1 VIELPINNSI
11 QANYSFDDLVR
22 VDNKNHQQDTIHYS
36 ITSQVTIQMHQT
48 EEQILKDDIK
58 HHRTIMKKPNSE
70 HEEEKNEHDD
80 KRFREAVLGCKLAA
94 GHASFQQMKR
104 FAEKSRL
111 ERFDDEVHNVSWPE
125 IIKKDV
131 LGEGAF
137 SVVYKVQVASNEL
150 SLDSHKHYALKHIK
164 PDITEDSKDFRV
176 AAIDLAVEGELLS
189 RLRHDNIIK
198 LYGIYGGNP
207 KTSYVDF
214 KDGYFLLIDVLED
227 TLTRRLLK
235 MRRIAKKKKRNGN
248 YTMLNMVQK
257 VAIGIAKGL
266 QYLHENGVILRD
278 LKPDNVGFDENG
290 TPVIFDLGFARELHT
305 VHKSE
310 VAGSLRYMSPEIG
323 LSQGAT
329 LASDVYSF
337 GVLLYELC
345 TLEKPFKQYKGRP
358 EFIQDVFINN
368 YRPDLTGIISKAIR
382 DLISRCWDKDQS
394 KRPNMKTAGN
404 ILRVET
410 ALLNVRH
417 QVRKKS
423 STPTST
429 IRRSEQSIPSSI
441 SSSTSSNVS
450 TPSLSLTSASSMSS
464 FRPSPKTSSRR
475 LHGHSNPMGMR
486 STIHS
491 SVDINSYAKRS
502 SSMRRMSSENF
513 VWNSDVQGHDGSPS
527 STMNKQFGKTLRGRN
542 SLTSSLFD
550 RRKRNSSS
558 RSLLK
563 ESLSTDSFGG
573 LNNIEEMKASNHGA
587 LPIHSSRS
595 RHRGLGSALS
605 RLSSDSMS
613 SFVSFSGDSVA
624 TDMSAS
630 NFTLGELK
638 PRKLGMSKRNAF
650 FPSLSSRN
658 LSSSK
663 ALFTIDIEGTS
674 EFAEQDKD
682 MRNAVFNNGCIENED
697 LSSDSSEEL
706 GMREPKQV
714 ELLTT

>member
-1 VIELPINNSI
+1 M
-11 QANYSFDDLVR
+11 
-22 VDNKNHQQDTIHYS
+22 K
-36 ITSQVTIQMHQT
+36 
-48 EEQILKDDIK
+48 EEIK
-58 HHRTIMKKPNSE
+58 HHRSIMAKAGNDHDEEVNEDDEKK
-70 HEEEKNEHDD
+70 
-80 KRFREAVLGCKLAA
+80 FREAVLCCKLAA

-111 ERFDDEVHNVSWPE
+111 ERFDDEIHNVSWPE
-125 IIKKDV
+125 IRKKEV

-137 SVVYKVQVASNEL
+137 SIVYKVQLASNGSGGA
-150 SLDSHKHYALKHIK
+150 SLDGNKHYALKHIK

-176 AAIDLAVEGELLS
+176 AAVDLAVEGELLS

-198 LYGIYGGNP
+198 LFGIYGGNP

-214 KDGYFLLIDVLED
+214 QNGYFLLIDVLED
-227 TLTRRLLK
+227 TLTRRLMK

-257 VAIGIAKGL
+257 VAIGVAKGL

-290 TPVIFDLGFARELHT
+290 TPIIFDLGFARELHT

-323 LSQGAT
+323 LSQGGT

-345 TLEKPFKQYKGRP
+345 TLEKPFKEYKGRP
-358 EFIQDVFINN
+358 EFIQDVFLNN

-382 DLISRCWDKDQS
+382 DLICKCWDKDQK

-417 QVRKKS
+417 QCRKKTS
-423 STPTST
+423 MPST
-429 IRRSEQSIPSSI
+429 IRRGEQPIPSSI
-441 SSSTSSNVS
+441 SSSMSSANSS
-450 TPSLSLTSASSMSS
+450 TPSLALTSFGSMNSL
-464 FRPSPKTSSRR
+464 RPSPKSSSKRSS
-475 LHGHSNPMGMR
+475 GHANPNSLR

-491 SVDINSYAKRS
+491 SADITSYVNARRAS
-502 SSMRRMSSENF
+502 AGSTSMRRMSSENF
-513 VWNSDVQGHDGSPS
+513 VWNSDAQGNDASPS
-527 STMNKQFGKTLRGRN
+527 SNMNKPFGKTLRRN
-542 SLTSSLFD
+542 SGLF
-550 RRKRNSSS
+550 RKRNSST

-573 LNNIEEMKASNHGA
+573 LNNIEEMKASNHDA
-587 LPIHSSRS
+587 LPIQSSRS
-595 RHRGLGSALS
+595 RHRLGSALS
-605 RLSSDSMS
+605 RLSSDSMASMS

-638 PRKLGMSKRNAF
+638 PRKLGVSKRNAF
-650 FPSLSSRN
+650 FPSLSSKNN
-658 LSSSK
+658 LSSK
-663 ALFTIDIEGTS
+663 ALFTIDIDQGANFGEDNK
-674 EFAEQDKD
+674 DK
-682 MRNAVFNNGCIENED
+682 RNAVFTDGCIENED

-706 GMREPKQV
+706 GMRDPNKQV
-714 ELLTT
+714 IRDAKRVEVLIP

>member
-1 VIELPINNSI
+1 MIEPPIGNSI
-11 QANYSFDDLVR
+11 QTNHSFDNLAR
-22 VDNKNHQQDTIHYS
+22 VENKNHHQDTINYS
-36 ITSQVTIQMHQT
+36 ITSQIILQMHQT

-58 HHRTIMKKPNSE
+58 HHRTIMKKPSSE
-70 HEEEKNEHDD
+70 VEEEKNEHDE
-80 KRFREAVLGCKLAA
+80 KRFKEAVLCCKLAA

-111 ERFDDEVHNVSWPE
+111 ERFDDEVHNISWPE

-137 SVVYKVQVASNEL
+137 SVVYKVQIASNES
-150 SLDSHKHYALKHIK
+150 SLDDHKHYALKHIK

-189 RLRHDNIIK
+189 RLRHDNVIK

-290 TPVIFDLGFARELHT
+290 TPIIFDLGFARELHT

-382 DLISRCWDKDQS
+382 DLISKCWDKDQS

-429 IRRSEQSIPSSI
+429 IRKSEQSIPSSI
-441 SSSTSSNVS
+441 SSSTSTNRS
-450 TPSLSLTSASSMSS
+450 TPSLSLTSVSSMSS
-464 FRPSPKTSSRR
+464 FRPSPKTSSRK
-475 LHGHSNPMGMR
+475 LPGHSGMR

-502 SSMRRMSSENF
+502 SSMRRMNSENF
-513 VWNSDVQGHDGSPS
+513 VWNNDVQGHGGSPS
-527 STMNKQFGKTLRGRN
+527 STMNKPFGKTLRGRN

-550 RRKRNSSS
+550 RRKRNSST

-573 LNNIEEMKASNHGA
+573 LNNIEEMKASNHDA

-595 RHRGLGSALS
+595 RHRGLGSTLS
-605 RLSSDSMS
+605 RFSSDSMS

-663 ALFTIDIEGTS
+663 ALFTIDIEGAA
-674 EFAEQDKD
+674 EFDEQDKGK
-682 MRNAVFNNGCIENED
+682 RNAVFNDGCIENED

-706 GMREPKQV
+706 SIREPKQV
-714 ELLTT
+714 EVLTT

>member
-1 VIELPINNSI
+1 
-11 QANYSFDDLVR
+11 
-22 VDNKNHQQDTIHYS
+22 
-36 ITSQVTIQMHQT
+36 MHKT
-48 EEQILKDDIK
+48 EEQLLKDEIK
-58 HHRTIMKKPNSE
+58 KHRTIMAKPNSD
-70 HEEEKNEHDD
+70 HDREKNEDD
-80 KRFREAVLGCKLAA
+80 EKKFREAVLCCKLAA

-111 ERFDDEVHNVSWPE
+111 ERFDDEVHNVAWPE
-125 IIKKDV
+125 IRKKEI

-137 SVVYKVQVASNEL
+137 SIVYKVQIASNGRGS
-150 SLDSHKHYALKHIK
+150 SLDGNKHYALKHIK

-176 AAIDLAVEGELLS
+176 AAVDLAVEGELLS

-214 KDGYFLLIDVLED
+214 ADGYFLLIDVLED
-227 TLTRRLLK
+227 TLTRRLMK

-345 TLEKPFKQYKGRP
+345 TLEKPFKEYKGRP
-358 EFIQDVFINN
+358 EFIQDVFLNN

-382 DLISRCWDKDQS
+382 DLISKCWDKDQK

-423 STPTST
+423 STPNT
-429 IRRSEQSIPSSI
+429 IRRSSEHPIPSSI
-441 SSSTSSNVS
+441 SSSMSSSNGS
-450 TPSLSLTSASSMSS
+450 TPSLAMTSFGSMSS
-464 FRPSPKTSSRR
+464 LRPSPKSSSKRSS
-475 LHGHSNPMGMR
+475 GHSSSMGLR

-491 SVDINSYAKRS
+491 SADINSYARRSSS

-513 VWNSDVQGHDGSPS
+513 VWNSDAQGPDASPS
-527 STMNKQFGKTLRGRN
+527 SNMNKPFGKTLRGRN

-573 LNNIEEMKASNHGA
+573 LNNIEEMKASNHDA
-587 LPIHSSRS
+587 LPMHSSRS
-595 RHRGLGSALS
+595 RHRLGSALS

-650 FPSLSSRN
+650 FPSLSSKN
-658 LSSSK
+658 LSSK
-663 ALFTIDIEGTS
+663 ALFTIDIDPEAGAN
-674 EFAEQDKD
+674 FAEDHNKDK
-682 MRNAVFNNGCIENED
+682 RNAVFNDGCIENED

-706 GMREPKQV
+706 VMREPKQV
-714 ELLTT
+714 EVLTT

>member
-1 VIELPINNSI
+1 
-11 QANYSFDDLVR
+11 
-22 VDNKNHQQDTIHYS
+22 
-36 ITSQVTIQMHQT
+36 MHLT
-48 EEQILKDDIK
+48 EEKILKDDIK
-58 HHRTIMKKPNSE
+58 HHRKIMAKATSSHEDEKKSE
-70 HEEEKNEHDD
+70 RDE
-80 KRFREAVLGCKLAA
+80 KRFKDTVLCCKLAA

-125 IIKKDV
+125 IRKKDI

-137 SVVYKVQVASNEL
+137 SIVYKVQVASSFFSKKKS
-150 SLDSHKHYALKHIK
+150 SLDPHKHYALKHIK

-198 LYGIYGGNP
+198 LHGIYGGNP

-214 KDGYFLLIDVLED
+214 KDGYFLLIDILED

-368 YRPDLTGIISKAIR
+368 YRPDLNGIISKAIR
-382 DLISRCWDKDQS
+382 DLIGKCWDKDKS

-410 ALLNVRH
+410 ALLNVKH
-417 QVRKKS
+417 QVRSRTKAAANGAS
-423 STPTST
+423 PNQPT
-429 IRRSEQSIPSSI
+429 IRRNEQSMSSSI
-441 SSSTSSNVS
+441 SSSATGSTAINTSV
-450 TPSLSLTSASSMSS
+450 SMSGMSSLGSMGS
-464 FRPSPKTSSRR
+464 FRPSPRSASKR
-475 LHGHSNPMGMR
+475 LSGSSNPMSLR
-486 STIHS
+486 TTIHS
-491 SVDINSYAKRS
+491 SADINSYARRS
-502 SSMRRMSSENF
+502 PAGGMRRNTSENF
-513 VWNSDVQGHDGSPS
+513 VWNTDGE
-527 STMNKQFGKTLRGRN
+527 TGQNGMANKPFGKTLRGRH
-542 SLTSSLFD
+542 SLTSGLFD

-558 RSLLK
+558 RSLMK
-563 ESLSTDSFGG
+563 ESLSTESFGG
-573 LNNIEEMKASNHGA
+573 LNNIEEMSASNHGA
-587 LPIHSSRS
+587 LPMHSSRS
-595 RHRGLGSALS
+595 SRRLGSALS
-605 RLSSDSMS
+605 RLSNDSMTS
-613 SFVSFSGDSVA
+613 MASMVSFSGDSVA

-630 NFTLGELK
+630 QFTLGELK
-638 PRKLGMSKRNAF
+638 PRKLGMSKRNAL
-650 FPSLSSRN
+650 FPSLSS
-658 LSSSK
+658 K
-663 ALFTIDIEGTS
+663 GLFTIDIDRRVE
-674 EFAEQDKD
+674 AKKIA
-682 MRNAVFNNGCIENED
+682 NAVFDDDDDCIENED
-697 LSSDSSEEL
+697 LSSDSSGEI
-706 GMREPKQV
+706 GMRDPTQDQIKC
-714 ELLTT
+714 

>member
-1 VIELPINNSI
+1 
-11 QANYSFDDLVR
+11 
-22 VDNKNHQQDTIHYS
+22 
-36 ITSQVTIQMHQT
+36 
-48 EEQILKDDIK
+48 
-58 HHRTIMKKPNSE
+58 MKKPSSD
-70 HEEEKNEHDD
+70 HEEEKNEHDE
-80 KRFREAVLGCKLAA
+80 KRFREAVLCCKLAA

-137 SVVYKVQVASNEL
+137 SIVYKVQIASNGIPNERS
-150 SLDSHKHYALKHIK
+150 SLEGHKHYALKHIK

-382 DLISRCWDKDQS
+382 DLIAKCWDKDQS

-417 QVRKKS
+417 QVRKKN

-429 IRRSEQSIPSSI
+429 IRKTSEQSIPSSL
-441 SSSTSSNVS
+441 SSSNVS
-450 TPSLSLTSASSMSS
+450 TPSLTLTSFSSMSS
-464 FRPSPKTSSRR
+464 FRPSPKSPSKRGSGHPSS
-475 LHGHSNPMGMR
+475 MGMR

-491 SVDINSYAKRS
+491 SVDINSYARRS
-502 SSMRRMSSENF
+502 SGGMRRMSSENF
-513 VWNSDVQGHDGSPS
+513 VWNNGGQGQDGSPNNN
-527 STMNKQFGKTLRGRN
+527 MNKPFGKTLRGRN
-542 SLTSSLFD
+542 SFSSSLFD

-573 LNNIEEMKASNHGA
+573 LNNIEEMKASNHDA
-587 LPIHSSRS
+587 LPMHSSRS

-650 FPSLSSRN
+650 FPSLSSKN

-663 ALFTIDIEGTS
+663 ALFTIDIDHGS
-674 EFAEQDKD
+674 EFAEQDKNK
-682 MRNAVFNNGCIENED
+682 RNAVFNDGCIENED
-697 LSSDSSEEL
+697 LSSDSSEEM

-714 ELLTT
+714 EVLTT

>member
-1 VIELPINNSI
+1 
-11 QANYSFDDLVR
+11 
-22 VDNKNHQQDTIHYS
+22 
-36 ITSQVTIQMHQT
+36 MHKT
-48 EEQILKDDIK
+48 EEQLLKDEIK
-58 HHRTIMKKPNSE
+58 QHRTIMSKHSSD
-70 HEEEKNEHDD
+70 HDEEKNEDD
-80 KRFREAVLGCKLAA
+80 EKKFREAVLCCKLAA

-125 IIKKDV
+125 IRKKEI

-137 SVVYKVQVASNEL
+137 SIVYKVQLAGRGS
-150 SLDSHKHYALKHIK
+150 SLDGNKHYALKHIK

-176 AAIDLAVEGELLS
+176 AAVDLAVEGELLS

-214 KDGYFLLIDVLED
+214 PGGYFLLIDVLED
-227 TLTRRLLK
+227 TLTRRLMK

-358 EFIQDVFINN
+358 EFIQDVFLND

-382 DLISRCWDKDQS
+382 DLISKCWDKDQK

-417 QVRKKS
+417 QCRKKT
-423 STPTST
+423 STPST
-429 IRRSEQSIPSSI
+429 IRRSEHPIPSSI
-441 SSSTSSNVS
+441 SSSMTSSNAS
-450 TPSLSLTSASSMSS
+450 TPSLALTSFGSMSS
-464 FRPSPKTSSRR
+464 LRPSPKSSSKRSS
-475 LHGHSNPMGMR
+475 GHSNHMGLR

-491 SVDINSYAKRS
+491 SADINSYARRNS

-513 VWNSDVQGHDGSPS
+513 VWNSDAQGHDASPS
-527 STMNKQFGKTLRGRN
+527 SNMNKPFGKTLRGRN

-550 RRKRNSSS
+550 RRKRNSST

-573 LNNIEEMKASNHGA
+573 LNNIEEMKASNHDA

-595 RHRGLGSALS
+595 RHRLGSALS

-650 FPSLSSRN
+650 FPSLSSKN
-658 LSSSK
+658 LSSK
-663 ALFTIDIEGTS
+663 ALFTIDIDPQAGAN
-674 EFAEQDKD
+674 FAEDHNKDK
-682 MRNAVFNNGCIENED
+682 RNAVFNGGCIENED

-714 ELLTT
+714 EVLTT

>member
-1 VIELPINNSI
+1 
-11 QANYSFDDLVR
+11 
-22 VDNKNHQQDTIHYS
+22 
-36 ITSQVTIQMHQT
+36 MHKT
-48 EEQILKDDIK
+48 EEQLVKDEIK
-58 HHRTIMKKPNSE
+58 HHRTIMAKPGSD
-70 HEEEKNEHDD
+70 HEEEKNEDD
-80 KRFREAVLGCKLAA
+80 EKKFREAVLCCKLAA

-125 IIKKDV
+125 IRKKEI

-137 SVVYKVQVASNEL
+137 SIVYKVQIASNGSRGS
-150 SLDSHKHYALKHIK
+150 SLDSNKHYALKHIK

-176 AAIDLAVEGELLS
+176 AAVDLAVEGELLS

-214 KDGYFLLIDVLED
+214 QDGYFLLIDVLED
-227 TLTRRLLK
+227 TLTRRLMK

-345 TLEKPFKQYKGRP
+345 TLEKPFKEYKGRP
-358 EFIQDVFINN
+358 EFIQDVFLNN

-382 DLISRCWDKDQS
+382 DLISKCWDKDQK

-417 QVRKKS
+417 QCRKKT
-423 STPTST
+423 STPST
-429 IRRSEQSIPSSI
+429 IRKGEQPIPSSI
-441 SSSTSSNVS
+441 SSSMSSSNAS
-450 TPSLSLTSASSMSS
+450 TPSLALTSFGSMSS
-464 FRPSPKTSSRR
+464 LRPSPKSSSKRSS
-475 LHGHSNPMGMR
+475 GHSNPMGLR

-491 SVDINSYAKRS
+491 SVDINSYARRNS

-513 VWNSDVQGHDGSPS
+513 VWNSDTQGNDASPGSN
-527 STMNKQFGKTLRGRN
+527 MNKPFGKTLRGRN

-550 RRKRNSSS
+550 RRRRNSSS

-573 LNNIEEMKASNHGA
+573 LNNIEEMKVSNHDA
-587 LPIHSSRS
+587 LPMQSSRS
-595 RHRGLGSALS
+595 RHRLGSALS

-650 FPSLSSRN
+650 FPSLSSKN

-663 ALFTIDIEGTS
+663 ALFTIDIDEGAN
-674 EFAEQDKD
+674 FDKEHNKD
-682 MRNAVFNNGCIENED
+682 KRNAVFNDGCIENED

-706 GMREPKQV
+706 GMREPKHQV
-714 ELLTT
+714 EVLTT

>member
-1 VIELPINNSI
+1 MAKSKSGHDET
-11 QANYSFDDLVR
+11 D
-22 VDNKNHQQDTIHYS
+22 
-36 ITSQVTIQMHQT
+36 
-48 EEQILKDDIK
+48 EERDARK
-58 HHRTIMKKPNSE
+58 
-70 HEEEKNEHDD
+70 
-80 KRFREAVLGCKLAA
+80 FREAVLCCKLAA

-111 ERFDDEVHNVSWPE
+111 DRFDDEVHNVSWPD
-125 IIKKDV
+125 IRKKDV
-131 LGEGAF
+131 LGQGAF
-137 SVVYKVQVASNEL
+137 SVVHKVLVAKKRS
-150 SLDSHKHYALKHIK
+150 SLDSQKCYALKHIK

-198 LYGIYGGNP
+198 LHGIYGGNP
-207 KTSYVDF
+207 KTSYVDN
-214 KDGYFLLIDVLED
+214 KNGYFLLIDVLED

-358 EFIQDVFINN
+358 EFIQDVFLNN

-382 DLISRCWDKDQS
+382 DLIGKCWDKDQT

-417 QVRKKS
+417 QARTRSKAAANAAAS
-423 STPTST
+423 PPST
-429 IRRSEQSIPSSI
+429 IRK
-441 SSSTSSNVS
+441 NNL
-450 TPSLSLTSASSMSS
+450 SLSSKSAHTTATSNTLSMSSFGSIGS
-464 FRPSPKTSSRR
+464 FRPSPKSSSRR
-475 LHGHSNPMGMR
+475 STGSANPSSLR

-491 SVDINSYAKRS
+491 SSDINSYAKRG
-502 SSMRRMSSENF
+502 SSMRRMGSENF
-513 VWNSDVQGHDGSPS
+513 VWNSDAQSGEDGSANNS
-527 STMNKQFGKTLRGRN
+527 NKPFGKALRGRN
-542 SLTSSLFD
+542 SFSSSLFD
-550 RRKRNSSS
+550 RRRRGSST
-558 RSLLK
+558 RLK
-563 ESLSTDSFGG
+563 ESLSSDSFGG
-573 LNNIEEMKASNHGA
+573 LNNIEETHASNHDA
-587 LPIHSSRS
+587 IPIHSSRS
-595 RHRGLGSALS
+595 RRGLGGFS

-624 TDMSAS
+624 TEMSAS

-638 PRKLGMSKRNAF
+638 PRKLGMSKRNAI
-650 FPSLSSRN
+650 FPSLSS
-658 LSSSK
+658 K
-663 ALFTIDIEGTS
+663 GLFTIDIGGDRGSNFTE
-674 EFAEQDKD
+674 EKKANE
-682 MRNAVFNNGCIENED
+682 AVYVDNSIEDED
-697 LSSDSSEEL
+697 LSSDSSEEI
-706 GMREPKQV
+706 GIREPKQV
-714 ELLTT
+714 EVMTT